1 MSKKVLGLAGYS
13 GSGKTTLLEKII
25 PLLVARGLRIAVI
38 KHTHHDF
45 SLDQTGTDSHRHSQ
59 AGASEVLLASGQK
72 WALLHEVKN
81 EPEPSLDALIERL
94 SPCDLVLVEGYKQA
108 AITKL
113 EVHRSG
119 TGHTYLHPQDAH
131 ILAVVSDEKIALPVP
146 LLDLNAPEE
155 VVEFIVQWLL
165 VG

>member
-1 MSKKVLGLAGYS
+1 MSKKVLGLAGFS

-25 PLLVARGLRIAVI
+25 PLLVAQGLRIAVI

-45 SLDQTGTDSHRHSQ
+45 SIDQTGTDSHRHRV

-81 EPEPSLDALIERL
+81 EPEPSLDALVERL

-108 AITKL
+108 AIAKL

-119 TGHTYLHPQDAH
+119 TGHAYLYPQDAY
-131 ILAVVSDEKIALPVP
+131 ILALVSDEKIALPIPVM
-146 LLDLNAPEE
+146 DLNEPAE
-155 VVEFIVQWLL
+155 VVEFIVQILGKL
-165 VG
+165 